1 VRNVDRFELESCH
14 STWVFDPEHQ
24 RFHRILKGGEAD
36 RHEVT
41 TEWRPYYGVEFK
53 EDSEAFVVLLNPAGT
68 RLIQS
73 WRHTQDCGQCGSHL
87 TSQISV
93 VEIDAVLRSE
103 VVAEPG
109 SPVRQPGVLTTR
121 PK

>member
-1 VRNVDRFELESCH
+1 VKNVDRFVVESCH
-14 STWVFDPEHQ
+14 STWVFDPEHR
-24 RFHRILKGGEAD
+24 RFRRILKGGEAD
-36 RHEVT
+36 QHAVT

-53 EDSEAFVVLLNPAGT
+53 EDSEAFVVLLNPGAT

-73 WRHTQDCGQCGSHL
+73 WRHTQDCRQCGSHV

-93 VEIDAVLRSE
+93 DEIHAVIRSE
-103 VVAEPG
+103 VGAAPARG
-109 SPVRQPGVLTTR
+109 PQPGVLTTR